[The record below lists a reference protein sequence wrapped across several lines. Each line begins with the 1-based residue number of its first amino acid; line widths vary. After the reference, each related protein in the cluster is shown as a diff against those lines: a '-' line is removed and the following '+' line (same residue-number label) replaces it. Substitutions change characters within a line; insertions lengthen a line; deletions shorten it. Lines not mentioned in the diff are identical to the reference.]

1 MSKITLICN
10 NNRLDNIEFI
20 EHNKALLIEA
30 RMDIETDQPVILLNK
45 SSVAKL
51 VEFLNGLELEE

>member
-1 MSKITLICN
+1 MKNITLICN
-10 NNRLDNIEFI
+10 NNRLDNIEFS
-20 EHNKALLIEA
+20 EHNKALLIEVK
-30 RMDIETDQPVILLNK
+30 MDIEADQPVILLDK